1 MKQRI
6 MNTTR
11 VCLAMAVLGLAGAV
25 YLAQARP
32 PINPLVIPPQA
43 TLGDKSYGEWAGQW
57 WQWGWA
63 IPAAVNPMN
72 DPTGQYAATGQS
84 GSVWFLAGTQNGDAE
99 RTVSVPVGK
108 ALFFPI
114 VNTVWVNLPDL
125 GDNPWSPEQE
135 VFAREYI
142 GAIIDT
148 AYDLSCEIDGQAVK
162 NLKAYRCQTP
172 PGEAYMV
179 QIPAGDIWGLVGLT
193 TVGGGAFQPG
203 TYGPTVDD
211 GIYLMLPPLPVGKH
225 TIHFTG
231 GLEAFGGFHLDVTYH
246 LTVLPPSV

>member
-1 MKQRI
+1 MKHQMI
-6 MNTTR
+6 KTAK
-11 VCLAMAVLGLAGAV
+11 VCLAVGVVGLTGIL

-32 PINPLVIPPQA
+32 PANPGVIPPQA
-43 TLGDKSYGEWAGQW
+43 NSHGASYGEWAGQW
-57 WQWGWA
+57 WQWAWA

-84 GSVWFLAGTQNGDAE
+84 GAVWFLAGTANGDAE
-99 RTVSVPVGK
+99 RTVTVPTGK

-148 AYDLSCEIDGQAVK
+148 AYDLSCAIDGRSVE
-162 NLKAYRCQTP
+162 NLAAYRCQTP
-172 PGEAYMV
+172 PGGAYMV
-179 QIPAGDIWGLVGLT
+179 QIPEGDIWGLVGLP
-193 TVGGGAFQPG
+193 TVDGGIFQPG
-203 TYGPTVDD
+203 IYGPVVDD
-211 GIYLMLPPLPVGKH
+211 GIYLMLPPLPVGNH

-246 LTVLPPSV
+246 LTVRPQSK